1 MTNLQNRI
9 PVAVLGATG
18 MAGQRF
24 IELLQRHPWFELVAL
39 AASEQHAGRSYAKVP
54 QWRLSGGD
62 MPASR
67 QPLKGSQS
75 RGTLLLE
82 SSVTVEYGE

>member
-18 MAGQRF
+18 MVGQPF
-24 IELLQRHPWFELVAL
+24 IELLQKHPWFELVAL
-39 AASEQHAGRSYAKVP
+39 AASEQHAGCPYAEVA
-54 QWRLSGGD
+54 QWRLPGGD

-67 QPLKGSQS
+67 RPLQRSQQMLM
-75 RGTLLLE
+75 R
-82 SSVTVEYGE
+82 